1 MAKENDPLYLDSKD
15 LFKVVKTNNKMIEY
29 FVGITIKPRNRIWCP
44 LRTKQIIEG
53 DTHDSKLIK
62 RDNHYELHLVI
73 SKEYQNNTN
82 PSSILSVDLGEK
94 VIATAVLLFNDPSCI
109 SKQNIRPLFM
119 SRKVRGIRRRYAYLR
134 KKLGE
139 KKLLRMIKKIGQT
152 EQRKVNAI
160 LHKISKDIVTIAK
173 ENNSIILIGDLT
185 GIRNNVKGR
194 RMNRI
199 VANMPFYRL
208 TQFITYKANWEGIPV
223 LTTKEWYSSKTCSRC
238 NSDNTTRPY
247 QGLFK
252 CCSCKYQVNAD
263 FNGAKNLGKR
273 LMNYMFVNGTI
284 VNSC

>member
-1 MAKENDPLYLDSKD
+1 
-15 LFKVVKTNNKMIEY
+15 
-29 FVGITIKPRNRIWCP
+29 
-44 LRTKQIIEG
+44 
-53 DTHDSKLIK
+53 
-62 RDNHYELHLVI
+62 
-73 SKEYQNNTN
+73 
-82 PSSILSVDLGEK
+82 
-94 VIATAVLLFNDPSCI
+94 
-109 SKQNIRPLFM
+109 
-119 SRKVRGIRRRYAYLR
+119 
-134 KKLGE
+134 
-139 KKLLRMIKKIGQT
+139 MIKKIGQT

-160 LHKISKDIVTIAK
+160 LHKISKDIVIIAK

-252 CCSCKYQVNAD
+252 CRSCKYQVNAD

-284 VNSC
+284 VNLC